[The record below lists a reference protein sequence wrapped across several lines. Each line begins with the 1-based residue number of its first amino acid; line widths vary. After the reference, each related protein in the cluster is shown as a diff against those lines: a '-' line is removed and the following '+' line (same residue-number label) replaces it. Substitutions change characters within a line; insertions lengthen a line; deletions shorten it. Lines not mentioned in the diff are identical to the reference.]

1 MKKFNLISGKGIKN
15 VKIPNGVKVIIL
27 LLVGFF
33 VGYLVFAPSKTK
45 DSSEQKGVKEYT
57 CSMHPQIRQDKEGKC
72 PLCGMDLTEVG
83 KTDHNAV
90 DENAVMLSDEASALA
105 NIETMVVWEE
115 DGEKVLTLYGNIDVN
130 QRSSQ
135 VQTAYVNGRI
145 EKLNVTAVGD
155 RVIKGQTLATVY
167 SPEVYTATQ
176 ELVSALNYP
185 DNTQKEVMVSAAK
198 EKLLLWNLT
207 PAQIDNI
214 IATKKASPFVE
225 LKANTSGVVVEKN
238 VNQGDYISQGKALF
252 KVADLSNLWLIL
264 KAYEKDLPFLKVG
277 QTITFSC
284 EALQGKEFKGRIAYI
299 DAFVNAKTRTADVR
313 VELSNGG
320 NIFKPNMYA
329 TANITADLKEY
340 RGKMIIPKS
349 AVLWSGKKS
358 VVYVKATEQ
367 EQPTFAM
374 REVELGPAINGAY
387 IVLSGLNEGDEIA
400 TNGVFQIDAAA
411 QLEGKRS
418 FSNR

>member
-252 KVADLSNLWLIL
+252 KVADLLNLWLVL

-277 QTITFSC
+277 QTVTFSC

-358 VVYVKATEQ
+358 VVYVKDAEQ

>member
-1 MKKFNLISGKGIKN
+1 MIGIIKQWIN
-15 VKIPNGVKVIIL
+15 KHRAIL
-27 LLVGFF
+27 YVLVLFAGIFT
-33 VGYLVFAPSKTK
+33 GYLIFAPSGRKDKT
-45 DSSEQKGVKEYT
+45 EQSDKRIYT
-57 CSMHPQIRQDKEGKC
+57 CSMHPQIRQEKEGKC
-72 PLCGMDLTEVG
+72 PLCGMDLTPLG
-83 KTDHNAV
+83 QTSNNNV
-90 DENAVMLSDEASALA
+90 DENAVMLTDEAAALA

-115 DGEKVLTLYGNIDVN
+115 DGEKSLTLYGNIDVN
-130 QRSSQ
+130 QRSVQ
-135 VQTAYVNGRI
+135 IQTAYVNGRI
-145 EKLNVTAVGD
+145 EKLNITAVGD
-155 RVIKGQTLATVY
+155 RVTRGQTVATIY

-176 ELVSALNYP
+176 ELVSALEYP
-185 DNTQKEVMVSAAK
+185 DERQREMMIRAAK

-214 IATKKASPFVE
+214 IATKKATPFVE

-252 KVADLSNLWLIL
+252 KVADLSNLWLVL

-277 QTITFSC
+277 QTVNFSC
-284 EALQGKEFKGRIAYI
+284 EALQGKEFKGRISYI
-299 DAFVNAKTRTADVR
+299 DAFVDAKKRTADVR
-313 VELSNGG
+313 VELSNGKG
-320 NIFKPNMYA
+320 ELKPNMYV
-329 TANITADLKEY
+329 TANVIADLKDY
-340 RGKMIIPKS
+340 KGKIIIPKS

-358 VVYVKATEQ
+358 VVYVKDAEQ

-387 IVLSGLNEGDEIA
+387 IVLSGLNEGEELV
-400 TNGVFQIDAAA
+400 TNGVFQIDATA